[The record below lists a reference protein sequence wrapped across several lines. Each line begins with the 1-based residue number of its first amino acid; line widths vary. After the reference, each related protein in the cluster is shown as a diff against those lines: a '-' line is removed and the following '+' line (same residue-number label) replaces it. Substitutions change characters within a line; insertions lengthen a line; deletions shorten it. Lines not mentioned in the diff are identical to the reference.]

1 MKSIFEISLK
11 KIILLCL
18 VPVIVVSCSM
28 QRVANYNN
36 PQKALVV
43 MDMQLDF
50 LGENAKLPIENQ
62 VEDLIKTV
70 NDIIEDFNG
79 KGYEIIYIRSVF
91 SKNDIANSFRNKAAI
106 AGTTGIEIDPRINIV
121 SENIFDKK
129 RSSAFSNK
137 DFENYLMKNQINEL
151 YIIGLMV
158 EGCVYKTA
166 ISGLDRKY
174 TVNFIENAVGVW
186 KKKNLEPTKEKLNKK
201 GAKIITYETKN
212 ASATASH
219 YDWAI
224 KKLKN

>member
-11 KIILLCL
+11 KIILLCF
-18 VPVIVVSCSM
+18 VPVIVVSCST
-28 QRVANYNN
+28 QRIANYNN

-50 LGENAKLPIENQ
+50 LGENPKMPIENQ

-70 NDIIEDFNG
+70 NDIIEDFNS
-79 KGYEIIYIRSVF
+79 KGYEIIYIRSAF

-106 AGTTGIEIDPRINIV
+106 EGTTGIEIDPRINIV

-129 RSSAFSNK
+129 HSSAFSNK
-137 DFENYLMKNQINEL
+137 DFENYLIKNQINEL
-151 YIIGLMV
+151 YIIGLMA

-174 TVNFIENAVGVW
+174 AVNFIENAVGVW
-186 KKKNLEPTKEKLNKK
+186 KMKNFEPTKEKLSKK
-201 GAKIITYETKN
+201 GANIITY
-212 ASATASH
+212 
-219 YDWAI
+219 
-224 KKLKN
+224 